1 MFCAVDYILEGLA
14 DNLELERELG
24 NFAVDF
30 DREFLAK
37 LPKER
42 TCSRVARDTMS
53 SCSRV
58 ARDTMA
64 EANQGDAKH
73 CTSSDSRGFSHC
85 TASDSRAR
93 VAPATTQPT
102 CDYCFLHHA
111 AVAGPGV
118 EMMANVIK
126 AMKTTPENAPIV
138 FTGEKP
144 KAKIYIVLGEKAL
157 AQWYDG
163 VSLAYGG
170 WFKDVDSEVL
180 LTYSPEFIY
189 RFGVNLS
196 AAMVAKKREMWV
208 SLQEAMAKVGV
219 KR

>member
-1 MFCAVDYILEGLA
+1 MPCAVDYILEGLA

-73 CTSSDSRGFSHC
+73 CT
-85 TASDSRAR
+85 ASDSRAR

-111 AVAGPGV
+111 AVTGPGV

-196 AAMVAKKREMWV
+196 AAMKAKKWEMWK
-208 SLQEAMAKVGV
+208 SLQEAMGKVSG
-219 KR
+219 